1 MTEIV
6 IYTAKDG
13 HVELDVSLAADTVW
27 LSMAQMVQLFGRD
40 KSVISRHL
48 NNIFKINELE
58 KGATVANFATVQK
71 EGDREVTREIEY
83 YNLDAILSVGY
94 RVNSKEGVQFRKWA
108 TQVLKEHLIR
118 GYTTYDKRLAE
129 RGVHELQQTVQLLQK
144 TLVHHD
150 LVNDLGQEAIQLILA
165 YTKTWNLLLA
175 YDEDQLKL
183 PEPGV
188 NTTSRLTYPAALSA
202 IASLKVDLGTRNEST
217 HLFGQERDNGLDSI
231 LNNIEQTF
239 GGAPLYKTAEEKA
252 AHLLY
257 FVIKDHPFIDGN
269 KRIGSFMF
277 LLYLKSQNMPI
288 KLNENGLVALA
299 LLVAESDPNQKEMLI
314 RLIVNLLVD

>member
-13 HVELDVSLAADTVW
+13 HVELDVSLADETVW
-27 LSMAQMVQLFGRD
+27 LSMSQMVQLFGRD

-48 NNIFKINELE
+48 NNIFKIKELD
-58 KGATVANFATVQK
+58 KGSVVANFATTAADGKTYQV
-71 EGDREVTREIEY
+71 DY
-83 YNLDAILSVGY
+83 YNLDAIVSVGY

-108 TQVLKEHLIR
+108 SQILKEHLIR
-118 GYTTYDKRLAE
+118 GYTIYDKRLSE
-129 RGVHELQQTVQLLQK
+129 RGVHELQQACELLQK
-144 TLVHHD
+144 TLVHND
-150 LVNDLGQEAIQLILA
+150 WVNDLGQEAIHLILA
-165 YTKTWNLLLA
+165 YTKTWDLLRA
-175 YDEDQLKL
+175 YDEGVLKL
-183 PEPGV
+183 PERAK
-188 NTTSRLTYPAALSA
+188 TTTPRLSYEAALSA
-202 IASLKVDLGTRNEST
+202 IESLKTDLGARNEVT
-217 HLFGQERDNGLDSI
+217 QLFGQERDGGFDSI

-239 GGAPLYKTAEEKA
+239 GGEPLYKTPEEKA

-257 FVIKDHPFIDGN
+257 FAIKDHPFTDGN

-299 LLVAESDPNQKEMLI
+299 LLVAASDPGQKEMI
-314 RLIVNLLVD
+314 VRLVVNLLMD